1 MRRQILV
8 TLDIDEPNNL
18 NFITAKLI
26 EDFLEEEIEK
36 LPVQKEFEIG
46 LAVEEFP
53 ENSEVFLGEVNGDD

>member
-8 TLDIDEPNNL
+8 TLDIDGPNHL
-18 NFITAKLI
+18 DWIDVELI
-26 EDFLEEEIEK
+26 ENFLAEQIET

-53 ENSEVFLGEVNGDD
+53 PNSEIFLGEVNES